1 MSGNRNH
8 LSDPPEWECAE
19 DWYPLSASYYIWNQ
33 YLTLSAI
40 MKHPFVILLLLL
52 LVPLCTA
59 RAAGATASRPNV
71 LFIIAD
77 DASRHF
83 GEAYGCTWVKTPNI
97 DRLAKQGLV
106 FDNAYTP
113 TSKCAPSR
121 ASILTGRNPWQLE
134 DAANHQPSFPA
145 KFVAFSEAL
154 AKAGIQTGSAGKT
167 WGPGEAKLAD
177 GRPRDFAFGSGTGK
191 EEVNPGASF
200 AKFLAQRTPG
210 APFFYWFGSHYPH
223 RAYKLDSGIAAGKKP
238 SDIDRV
244 PAYWPDN
251 DLIRRDMLDYAIEV
265 EAYDAQVGALV
276 AALEASGEAK
286 NTLIIVT
293 SDHGMPFPRVKG
305 HTYDDAH
312 HIPFIATWPAGIVE
326 PGRRVAGFIS
336 FIDLAP
342 TFLELFG
349 VDGAAQG
356 MAPITGRSFTDLLRN
371 EAKDERTT
379 VIVGRERNDVLA
391 RPGSPSGLGYPV
403 RAIRKGNLFYVH
415 NFAPDRW
422 PCGDPELGTKDTDA
436 SPSKTLATESGEKDP
451 FWQHAFGK
459 RPGEQLFDL
468 SSDPDCVVN
477 LASNPVFAEN
487 LAALRETLMSEL
499 KKQDDPRALGNGE
512 VFDQY
517 LPAHQGR
524 RSLARERRTRK
535 RSNEG
540 EPTEYP
546 GKDSLILQGG
556 RYRSNRTTSLLV
568 PSRKASCTVTNLVA
582 AGTAV

>member
-1 MSGNRNH
+1 MKNH
-8 LSDPPEWECAE
+8 
-19 DWYPLSASYYIWNQ
+19 I
-33 YLTLSAI
+33 I
-40 MKHPFVILLLLL
+40 ILLLFT
-52 LVPLCTA
+52 PLFA
-59 RAAGATASRPNV
+59 PRAVLSAGAAEKLSAKPNV

-83 GEAYGCTWVKTPNI
+83 GEAYGCNWVKTPNI

-121 ASILTGRNPWQLE
+121 AAILTGRNPWQLE
-134 DAANHQPSFPA
+134 DAANHQPYFPS
-145 KFVAFSEAL
+145 KFMAFSEAL
-154 AKAGIQTGSAGKT
+154 AKVGIQTGAAGKT

-177 GRPRDFAFGSGTGK
+177 GSQRDFALGGSGVK
-191 EEVNPGASF
+191 NENNPGAGLT
-200 AKFLAQRTPG
+200 AFLKKRAPG
-210 APFFYWFGSHYPH
+210 TPFFYWFGSHNPH
-223 RAYKLDSGIAAGKKP
+223 RSYKLDSGIAAGKKS

-265 EAYDAQVGALV
+265 EAYDAQVGSLLD
-276 AALEASGEAK
+276 ALEASGESM

-312 HIPFIATWPAGIVE
+312 HIPFIASWPAGITK
-326 PGRRVAGFIS
+326 PGRHVSDFIS

-349 VDGAAQG
+349 VNGAAQG
-356 MAPITGRSFTDLLRN
+356 MSPITGRSLTDLLSN
-371 EAKDERTT
+371 DAKGERDM

-391 RPGSPSGLGYPV
+391 RPGSPAGLGYPA
-403 RAIRKGNLFYVH
+403 RAIRIGSFFYIH

-422 PCGDPELGTKDTDA
+422 PCGDPELGAKDTDA
-436 SPSKTLATESGEKDP
+436 SPSKTLATESGEKNP

-459 RPGEQLFDL
+459 RPAEQLFDL
-468 SSDPDCVVN
+468 AHDPDCVVN
-477 LASNPVFAEN
+477 LAANPAFAEK
-487 LAALRETLMSEL
+487 LDALRETLMSEL
-499 KKQDDPRALGNGE
+499 KKQNDPRALGQGE

-517 LPAHQGR
+517 LSP
-524 RSLARERRTRK
+524 RTK
-535 RSNEG
+535 AG
-540 EPTEYP
+540 EAPPE
-546 GKDSLILQGG
+546 KIK
-556 RYRSNRTTSLLV
+556 NK
-568 PSRKASCTVTNLVA
+568 KAKQ
-582 AGTAV
+582 